1 MKNILIILCVV
12 LCSCGARKSE
22 VHKTETESK
31 SETAITRQNDVVTEV
46 QTETITESESETFII
61 TPVDNTRPIE
71 IIKPDGSKT
80 TITNGRI
87 EKKKEKQETKQ
98 STQTKATDK
107 STAIIKHSK
116 EAKTVTKDKITDRKE
131 SYSTIIWGVIVLLI
145 ILIIWFIYRKIKKR
159 ATIL

>member
-1 MKNILIILCVV
+1 MKNYIYVV
-12 LCSCGARKSE
+12 LLLLLCSCGARKSE

-31 SETAITRQNDVVTEV
+31 SETSITQHNDVVTEV

-87 EKKKEKQETKQ
+87 EKKKEKQETKHN
-98 STQTKATDK
+98 TQAKTADK
-107 STAIIKHSK
+107 STATIKHQEESK
-116 EAKTVTKDKITDRKE
+116 KSITDKKKE
-131 SYSTIIWGVIVLLI
+131 TKPIRFPWWGWLI
-145 ILIIWFIYRKIKKR
+145 IAVSAYFTYRYIKKWFV
-159 ATIL
+159 

>member
-1 MKNILIILCVV
+1 MKKYLYIIFIV

-22 VHKTETESK
+22 VHKTETESN
-31 SETAITRQNDVVTEV
+31 SETEITQQNDVVTEV

-61 TPVDNTRPIE
+61 TPIDNTRPIE

-98 STQTKATDK
+98 NTQAKTADK
-107 STAIIKHSK
+107 STANVKHSE

-131 SYSTIIWGVIVLLI
+131 SYAMVIWGVIILLI

-159 ATIL
+159 A